1 MISIDPSAFCKFPRG
16 SCRETPTFLGPGVQ
30 DEERLELA
38 RNEVEVLRRAGHEAQ
53 PKIAGEWRVV
63 LTPKW
68 KNVVLKI
75 FGDDKNKVQ
84 LLIERDNF

>member
-1 MISIDPSAFCKFPRG
+1 LVYLGKKKVISIDLSAFCKFPRG

-75 FGDDKNKVQ
+75 FGDD
-84 LLIERDNF
+84 

>member
-1 MISIDPSAFCKFPRG
+1 MISIDLSAFCKFPRG

-53 PKIAGEWRVV
+53 PKIAGEMEGGFDPQMEERSTKDIWR
-63 LTPKW
+63 
-68 KNVVLKI
+68 
-75 FGDDKNKVQ
+75 
-84 LLIERDNF
+84 